1 MTGYEIPALVS
12 FVLFFMGTVSLL
24 MGVSTYEDNPS
35 SDAGRRMFLA
45 CISIFLWDFGY
56 GWMGL
61 CYNSDFAYIPRA
73 LALLSVIAYMCS
85 VLTYLTHLSG
95 YPRKTTETVCL
106 ISSVI
111 YFIAW
116 ILIVQKD
123 AVDFTITPWGYWYI
137 SKASNARY
145 IQFAAI
151 LIALVMFY
159 VILSWWDKNADY
171 KRERHLIKRFR
182 WFGPILMTGLLFDT
196 LIPTF
201 FNTAAI
207 PGSAVAAF
215 ASSLLLFSISRR
227 YMTFGISTR
236 NVSEYVFREVNVPV
250 LILDPEGKIELYN
263 EIAESTFARM
273 GKLKGKRLEDLVEPV
288 TELKHV
294 SEAYKSRLLAIKGRE
309 SYCRII
315 RSVIYDDFKEVR
327 CEILFL
333 PDMTDAIISMQI
345 ADESLRSA
353 EEANKAKS
361 NFLANMSHEIRTPMN
376 AIIGMNEI
384 ILRDGDI
391 NDEVRGQLKVV
402 KTAADGLLE
411 LINDIL
417 DISKIESGK
426 YEIID
431 EEYDTAAL
439 ISDVSMLILTRLSDS
454 GIILKLDVSPDI
466 PKSVIGDKLRVRQI
480 LVNILG
486 NAVKFTRRG
495 SIELK
500 CECRRLS
507 DDVVFYFDISDTGI
521 GIREEDIEGIF
532 GAFNQVDTRKNRDI
546 KGTGLGL
553 AISRNLAIMMNG
565 DITVESE
572 YGKGSIFH
580 VTVHQKI
587 IGNESIGSDTANLL
601 ENFRYIIQD
610 KREAEDD
617 TLRFKDKHILI
628 VDDNLVNLHV
638 AKGLMEPYEMKI
650 DLATNGYQAVDM
662 IKENDYDLVFMDH
675 MMPELDGV
683 DTTKLIRSLGDTD
696 TKYRNLPVIALT
708 ADAVKGTRE
717 MLLEAGMQDYLAKP
731 IKKSEL
737 NQVFEKWL

>member
-1 MTGYEIPALVS
+1 
-12 FVLFFMGTVSLL
+12 
-24 MGVSTYEDNPS
+24 MGVSTYGDNPS

-345 ADESLRSA
+345 ADESLRSE

-507 DDVVFYFDISDTGI
+507 DDVVLYFDISDTGI

-587 IGNESIGSDTANLL
+587 IGNESIGNDTANLL

-696 TKYRNLPVIALT
+696 TKYRILPVIALT
-708 ADAVKGTRE
+708 ADVVKGTRE